1 MKHLIKTIGECEVY
15 QVSATATGK
24 PDQGNTLWAQYRLK
38 AMGPDETLDAVI
50 AATNLQPVLEKQFG
64 ANVDQMKATV
74 QRQFSFLFDV
84 DEEFEQKEF
93 EGTIPQ
99 ALMLLNGGLTNRGV
113 APIPGT
119 ALNDVMSMPGA
130 DDAKIES
137 LYLRTVSRKPTSIEL
152 KRWTDFLNEPRE
164 TVV

>member
-1 MKHLIKTIGECEVY
+1 SSQPAVKSDV
-15 QVSATATGK
+15 
-24 PDQGNTLWAQYRLK
+24 DNTLWARYRLK
-38 AMGPDETLDAVI
+38 AMGPEETLDAVI

-64 ANVDQMKATV
+64 ANVDQMKLNV

-99 ALMLLNGGLTNRGV
+99 ALLLLNGGLTNRGV

-119 ALNDVMSMPGA
+119 ALNDVLLMPGG
-130 DDAKIES
+130 DEAKIES
-137 LYLRTVSRKPTSIEL
+137 LYLRTVSRKPTSQEL
-152 KRWTDFLNEPRE
+152 NRWTEFLNEPRE
-164 TVV
+164 TVIDQGASPP